1 MEYNP
6 TYNPFSLKGKTI
18 LVTGA
23 SSGIGRATAI
33 ECSKLGA
40 IVIIT
45 GRNSERLQQTYDS
58 LYGLGH
64 LQIIADLNN
73 LEDLT
78 SLVNQVPIL
87 NGVVNNAGIAKT
99 QPISFIKEEDLQK
112 IFATN
117 TFTPILLVK
126 QLLRKKKI
134 NKNASLVFTSSVS
147 AIKSDLGN
155 SVYGASK
162 AALQSYVRYC
172 ARELAPKSIRA
183 NSIHP
188 GMVTTPLIT
197 GGAHSD
203 DDLQTDAQK
212 YPLGRYGRPEEIA
225 WSIIYL
231 LSDASA
237 WITGHS
243 LIIDGGISTLI

>member
-87 NGVVNNAGIAKT
+87 DGVVNNAGIAKT

-212 YPLGRYGRPEEIA
+212 YPLGRYGRPNEIA

>member
-87 NGVVNNAGIAKT
+87 DGVVNNAGIAKT

-212 YPLGRYGRPEEIA
+212 YPLGRYGSPEEIA

>member
-78 SLVNQVPIL
+78 SLANQVPIL
-87 NGVVNNAGIAKT
+87 DGVVNNAGIAKT

-203 DDLQTDAQK
+203 DDLQTDVQK